1 MSSKQIKK
9 WFFTHQVETLIIAVS
24 ILALIIGTIAVGWI
38 AILIVLILDGL
49 IFFGPTLQKK
59 ILNLLNKNKKKEE
72 SDENMAK
79 KKKKEN
85 TSISAKKST
94 SKKEVSNVKN
104 TKVKEKNT
112 KPVKETKKK
121 KKRTSILKIF
131 FIFIFICFILG
142 LVAAGLFFFYIASNA
157 PKFDPNELY
166 SAETTL
172 VYANDGKTVIAKLG
186 AEKRE
191 KITYDELPEVFI
203 NALIATEDSRFFQHN
218 GFDLPRF
225 AKAAVGQLLG
235 NSNAGGASTI
245 TMQISKNAFTSTEDE
260 GIEGIIRKF
269 TDIYLSI
276 FQIEKEYSKQEII
289 EFYVNNNLLGG
300 NNYGVEQA
308 SLTYFGKHAK
318 DMNLSEAALIA
329 GMFQSPNAYN
339 PLTKPENAA
348 YRRNIVLT
356 LMVRHGY
363 ITKAEADAANA
374 IPIEELTKNGSGN
387 SDDTDY
393 QGFIDTV
400 VSEIKQDTKANPY
413 TTSMEIYTTMDIK
426 KQDAINKIMSG
437 ETHHWQNDKA
447 QAGIVVLDTKTGAIV
462 AVGTNRDDSQVGL
475 LNHATFENQTKRQ
488 IGSTAKPLFAY
499 GPAIEYN
506 NASPGML
513 VADEVYSY
521 SDGNPINNFDAGY
534 QGLITYRVALAGS
547 RNIPALKV
555 FQSVKKSSIIDFT
568 TKLGLSPE
576 LSGNS
581 LHEAHAIGG
590 YNGESPLTVAAAYA
604 AIGNKGVYNETYSY
618 TKIVYRDTGEEYV
631 KEHGSERAMSEATAY
646 ILTDM
651 LISTAP
657 SALLNYSNVNGWK
670 FAAKTGTSNFT
681 EETKKANGLADNAIN
696 DLWVAAYNDEYTIS
710 VWYGYDKIYQDA
722 YTRFGDTSHMELF
735 NKVAHSV
742 WTRPIKTDKP
752 DDVVE
757 VTIEAGAVTPKLP
770 SQYTPDY
777 LRTVELFRK
786 GSEPT
791 EVSNRFSK
799 LNNVKNLK
807 ASSSNGEITLSW
819 DAIKDDWNNSGF
831 LHQYFRPVFKNDQ
844 FLGSHVYTYLEN
856 NKASLGNLTYY
867 IYVLNSST
875 GNYEKIGSTADTSY
889 TFEPDSRGTETYL
902 VRAAYS
908 NFQSTQSSG
917 TTITAKVVGF
927 PVSYTVS
934 AKSTTIEKGETYDY
948 EKLVYV
954 SDSNACSLKTIY
966 LNSVSYDNSWANVNS
981 AISKLEAGEHALAVT
996 YNCGKKTLSSKATIT
1011 VIEKKLDN

>member
-1 MSSKQIKK
+1 MSSKKIKK
-9 WFFTHQVETLIIAVS
+9 WIFTHQVETLVIAVS
-24 ILALIIGTIAVGWI
+24 LLALIIGTLAIGWI
-38 AILIVLILDGL
+38 AILIILIMDGL
-49 IFFGPTLQKK
+49 IFFGPTIHKK
-59 ILNLLNKNKKKEE
+59 IINLLNKDKKKEE
-72 SDENMAK
+72 SDNMTK
-79 KKKKEN
+79 KKKDN
-85 TSISAKKST
+85 ISAKKS
-94 SKKEVSNVKN
+94 SPKKKVTT
-104 TKVKEKNT
+104 TKAKEK
-112 KPVKETKKK
+112 KVEKEPKKRKKK
-121 KKRTSILKIF
+121 KSILKIF
-131 FIFIFICFILG
+131 FIFIFVCFILG
-142 LVAAGLFFFYIASNA
+142 LVAMGLFFFYIASNA

-172 VYANDGKTVIAKLG
+172 VYADDGETVIAKLG

-191 KITYDELPEVFI
+191 KITYDELPEVFV

-235 NSNAGGASTI
+235 NSSAGGASTI

-318 DMNLSEAALIA
+318 DMNLSEAALLA
-329 GMFQSPNAYN
+329 GMFQSPNSYN

-363 ITKAEADAANA
+363 ITQEEANAANA
-374 IPIEELTKNGSGN
+374 IPIEELTKNGTGT

-400 VSEIKQDTKANPY
+400 VSEVKKDTGLNPY

-426 KQDAINKIMSG
+426 KQKAINDIMSG
-437 ETHHWQNDKA
+437 KNYYWVDKNA

-506 NASPGML
+506 NASPAMMVG
-513 VADEVYSY
+513 DETYTY

-534 QGLITYRVALAGS
+534 QGAITYRVALAGS

-555 FQSVKKSSIIDFT
+555 FQSVKKSSIIEFT

-604 AIGNKGVYNETYSY
+604 AIGNEGVYNETYSY
-618 TKIVYRDTGEEYV
+618 TKIIYRDTGEEYI
-631 KEHGSERAMSEATAY
+631 KEHSSEQAMSKATAY

-710 VWYGYDKIYQDA
+710 VWYGYDKIYKDT
-722 YTRFGDTSHMELF
+722 YTRFGSTEHMKLF
-735 NKVAHSV
+735 NQVAKSV
-742 WTRPIKTDKP
+742 WSRSIKTKKP

-757 VTIEAGAVTPKLP
+757 VTIETGLATLKLP
-770 SQYTPDY
+770 SAYTPDSSKA
-777 LRTVELFRK
+777 TELFRK

-791 EVSNRFSK
+791 EVSTRFAK
-799 LNNVKNLK
+799 LSNVTNLK
-807 ASSSNGEITLSW
+807 ASSSNGEVTLSW
-819 DAIKDDWNNSGF
+819 NEVKVEWLEEDFLKGHFKTIFTNAGF
-831 LHQYFRPVFKNDQ
+831 LQSHVNARKNSNASL
-844 FLGSHVYTYLEN
+844 LGSVGYDIYMLDANTGDYTL
-856 NKASLGNLTYY
+856 LGT
-867 IYVLNSST
+867 T
-875 GNYEKIGSTADTSY
+875 TETEY
-889 TFEPDSRGTETYL
+889 TFEPTTRDSITYL
-902 VRAAYS
+902 VKTAYTKYKS
-908 NFQSTQSSG
+908 NQSSG
-917 TTITAKVVGF
+917 VSVVAKVSGF
-927 PVSYTVS
+927 PINYTVNIKD
-934 AKSTTIEKGETYDY
+934 ATIEAGSTYDY
-948 EKLVYV
+948 ENNVTTSSPICLLKTVYV
-954 SDSNACSLKTIY
+954 DSK
-966 LNSVSYDNSWANVNS
+966 SYGNSWVNANN
-981 AISKLEAGEHALAVT
+981 AISKLSAGDYSIAVT
-996 YNCGKKTLSSKATIT
+996 YTCGIKNISSKANLT
-1011 VIEKKLDN
+1011 VIEKKLEN